1 MKRAFN
7 SAVVVILTALFVAG
21 NNDSLVAQ
29 ERHAYKTPN
38 GIAFSEIKGY
48 ENWHVVAPSYRTDNK
63 ELQVILG
70 NPAMITAYK
79 QGKPGNGN
87 PFPNGSIIVKI
98 AWSERQSPVF
108 PPAFEPDVLKRV
120 EFIIKNLT
128 RFPNTNGWGYA
139 RFVYDAKTSKFTPYG
154 KDASFEQEC
163 HQCHT
168 LVKAKDFIFTGYPQR

>member
-1 MKRAFN
+1 MKRTFY

-29 ERHAYKTPN
+29 DRNALKAPN
-38 GIAFSEIKGY
+38 GIAFSEIRGY
-48 ENWHVVAPSYRTDNK
+48 ETWQVVAPSYRTDNK
-63 ELQVILG
+63 ELRVILG
-70 NPAMITAYK
+70 NPAMINAYK
-79 QGKPGNGN
+79 QGKPGNGK

-98 AWSERQSPVF
+98 AWSEKQSPVF
-108 PPAFEPDVLKRV
+108 PPAFEPGVLKRV
-120 EFIIKNLT
+120 EFIIKNST

-139 RFVYDAKTSKFTPYG
+139 RFVYDAKTSTFTPYG